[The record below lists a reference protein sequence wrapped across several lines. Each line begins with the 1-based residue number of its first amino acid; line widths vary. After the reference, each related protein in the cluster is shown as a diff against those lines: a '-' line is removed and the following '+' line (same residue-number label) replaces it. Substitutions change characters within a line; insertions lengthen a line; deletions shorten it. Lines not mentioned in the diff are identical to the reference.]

1 MAPKNRSSQ
10 HARIVPITWSKRVL
24 IVKKGVVALLIIL
37 ALIVIVSPGI
47 LGRLAE
53 KSVDENLNWA
63 AAESGDLVISSDNFD
78 RGWFSSEGQH
88 RVEIKE
94 GNLQAMLEELGSPG
108 DELPVLV
115 INTHLDHGLIP
126 VSSMSRENGSLA
138 PGLGSA
144 VSTLSVEFS
153 DGKTIELPGKIYSN
167 VALGGE
173 LESSYKLE
181 AGSRSDGR
189 TKAAWGTSNIEI
201 TTSPSSGDVDFA
213 GNIRG
218 VSFTDQSESFEVNG
232 LSFAGSQAPTKFGFA
247 TGDMKME
254 IDGVSFSTNGIRASG
269 LKRMSVDG
277 YTRLDNGRVN
287 GRTTFEME
295 LSALPQFGEVSVAG
309 DISVEGADAEV
320 LGELIKEME
329 ALGPIPDE
337 AQVYAA
343 VEDDL
348 KRLLASGLELR
359 FDQLDVMLP
368 MGNVTTAMKIK
379 VLEKDASTFDWSSLL
394 LATEA
399 SANISIPEALV
410 DMASQMNPQAGA
422 VVGMGFL
429 QKNGDVYEVSAEYK
443 KALLTING
451 QPMPI
456 PLGAF

>member
-1 MAPKNRSSQ
+1 M
-10 HARIVPITWSKRVL
+10 
-24 IVKKGVVALLIIL
+24 KKGVVALLVIL
-37 ALIVIVSPGI
+37 ALVIIVSPGI

-94 GNLQAMLEELGSPG
+94 GNLQAMLQELGSPG

-144 VSTLSVEFS
+144 ISTLSVEFS
-153 DGKTIELPGKIYSN
+153 DGKTIEIPGKVYSN

-173 LESSYKLE
+173 LESSYELE

-189 TKAAWGTSNIEI
+189 TTAAWGTSTVEV
-201 TTSPSSGDVDFA
+201 TTNPSSGDVKFA
-213 GNIRG
+213 GDIHG
-218 VSFTDQSESFEVNG
+218 VSFADGSDSLEVNR
-232 LSFAGSQAPTKFGFA
+232 LTFSGSQASTKFGFA
-247 TGDMKME
+247 TGDVKMQ
-254 IDGVSFSTNGIRASG
+254 IDGVSALTNGVQAGG

-277 YTRLDNGRVN
+277 HTSLDNGRVN
-287 GRTTFEME
+287 GRTTLEAEM
-295 LSALPQFGEVSVAG
+295 SALPQFGEVSVAG

-320 LGELIKEME
+320 LGELIKKME
-329 ALGPIPDE
+329 ALGPNPDQTQ
-337 AQVYAA
+337 AFAA
-343 VEDDL
+343 VEGDL

-359 FDQLDVMLP
+359 FDQLDVTLP
-368 MGNVTTAMKIK
+368 MGTVTTALKIE
-379 VLEKDASTFDWSSLL
+379 VLEKDASTFDWTSLL

-399 SANISIPEALV
+399 SATISVPEALV
-410 DMASQMNPQAGA
+410 DMALQMNPQANA

>member
-1 MAPKNRSSQ
+1 
-10 HARIVPITWSKRVL
+10 
-24 IVKKGVVALLIIL
+24 VKKGVVALLVIL
-37 ALIVIVSPGI
+37 ALVIIVSPGI

-63 AAESGDLVISSDNFD
+63 AAESGDLVISSDKFD

-94 GNLQAMLEELGSPG
+94 GNLQAMLQDLGSPG

-138 PGLGSA
+138 PGLGRA

-153 DGKTIELPGKIYSN
+153 DGKNIEVPGKIYSN

-173 LESSYKLE
+173 LESSYELE
-181 AGSRSDGR
+181 AGSRIDGH
-189 TKAAWGTSNIEI
+189 TKAAWGTSNVEV
-201 TTSPSSGDVDFA
+201 TTNPSSGDVEFA
-213 GNIRG
+213 GDIRG
-218 VSFTDQSESFEVNG
+218 VSFADKSESIEING
-232 LSFAGSQAPTKFGFA
+232 LTFSGQQAPTKFGFA

-254 IDGVSFSTNGIRASG
+254 LDGLSVSTNGVQAG
-269 LKRMSVDG
+269 GVKRMSVDG
-277 YTRLDNGRVN
+277 YTKLDDNRVN
-287 GRTTFEME
+287 GRTTLEME
-295 LSALPQFGEVSVAG
+295 LSELPQFGDVTVAG
-309 DISVEGADAEV
+309 DISVEGADAEI
-320 LGELIKEME
+320 LGELIKKME
-329 ALGPIPDE
+329 ALGPSPDQMQ
-337 AQVYAA
+337 AFTA
-343 VEDDL
+343 VEGDL
-348 KRLLASGLELR
+348 KRLLASGLEMR
-359 FDQLDVMLP
+359 FNQLDVTLP
-368 MGNVTTAMKIK
+368 MGTVTTAMKIK

-399 SANISIPEALV
+399 SADISIPEALV
-410 DMASQMNPQAGA
+410 DMALQMNPQAGA
-422 VVGMGFL
+422 MVGMGFL